1 MHITHAIV
9 DERTPQLRRE
19 RRSSRL
25 RSRLAI
31 ALTATAV
38 GTAVAAAPAV
48 AATSPPDA
56 SGNYAFQT
64 LNNAHD
70 QTFNQLLG
78 INDNAKIVGYFGSGQ
93 AGHPN
98 KGYRLLPP
106 YSQRSYINENFP
118 RAAQT
123 QVTGSTTVG

>member
-38 GTAVAAAPAV
+38 GTAVAAAPPSRRHHRPMR
-48 AATSPPDA
+48 AAT
-56 SGNYAFQT
+56 T
-64 LNNAHD
+64 
-70 QTFNQLLG
+70 
-78 INDNAKIVGYFGSGQ
+78 
-93 AGHPN
+93 
-98 KGYRLLPP
+98 
-106 YSQRSYINENFP
+106 RSKP
-118 RAAQT
+118 
-123 QVTGSTTVG
+123 